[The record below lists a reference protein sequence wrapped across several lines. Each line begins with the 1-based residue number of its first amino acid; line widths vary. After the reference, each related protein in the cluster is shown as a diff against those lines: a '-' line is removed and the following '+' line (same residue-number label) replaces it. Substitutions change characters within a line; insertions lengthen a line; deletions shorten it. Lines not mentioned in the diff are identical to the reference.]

1 MKNTKS
7 TISLDIIIPSFRA
20 DIEALSSIINLRV
33 PDGIIRKV
41 IIIFDNPYFK
51 ISSEMLDLL
60 TSPDVMFIQNK
71 ENLGAPVSRNIG
83 IDKSESDWILFL
95 DDDIEPVDNLLEIYL
110 DSISKYGNDSPGF
123 VGVTMF
129 PSAINN
135 FTKGIIASQ
144 ILTFFDLA
152 KKVEKMPWGI
162 TANLLV
168 NRNIIGDIRF
178 RNTFPKAGGGEDI
191 DFCLE
196 ICKSKD
202 SKFISEPRAI
212 VKHPWWFNGKRSYK
226 RFFRWAYGD
235 SQLPSLHNEYR
246 YRNLPNCAELV
257 LLLPLIILSLFSFSI
272 NIFYELPAIIIA
284 LFLGDWVTEWMKTF
298 IHSRNYNPI
307 IAIESSLIRFS
318 NDLGRL
324 LAVIES
330 LNVLRVTE
338 RFDYAATGKWIWGER
353 RWAAIR
359 IFIQLGFIYVIQKKV
374 FYV

>member
-7 TISLDIIIPSFRA
+7 AISLDIIIPSFRA
-20 DIEALSSIINLRV
+20 DIEALSSIINLKV
-33 PDGIIRKV
+33 PDEIIRKV
-41 IIIFDNPYFK
+41 IIIFDNPNLK
-51 ISSEMLDLL
+51 ISSEMLNLL
-60 TSPDVMFIQNK
+60 TSPDIMFIQNK

-83 IDKSESDWILFL
+83 IDKSDSDWILFL

-110 DSISKYGNDSPGF
+110 DSISKYGNDSLGF

-129 PSAINN
+129 PSTMNN

-168 NRNIIGDIRF
+168 NRNIVGDIRF
-178 RNTFPKAGGGEDI
+178 RNIFPKAGGGEDI

-196 ICKSKD
+196 ICKSKG

-257 LLLPLIILSLFSFSI
+257 FILPLIFLSLFSLSI
-272 NIFYELPAIIIA
+272 NIFYQLPVIIIA
-284 LFLGDWVTEWMKTF
+284 LFLGDWVTEWMKIF
-298 IHSRNYNPI
+298 IYSRNYNPI

-374 FYV
+374 YYV